1 MDLYADLGEAME
13 RRIQD
18 IVWELNEE
26 IFSRGLYLGLWYR
39 RNCSFVLI
47 IKGRWQQHEDN
58 KKVCKTTSYEVWQ
71 GVTWNGHD
79 VILLYRVDSTPNA
92 QGLDRAMEFI

>member
-26 IFSRGLYLGLWYR
+26 IFSRGLYLGL
-39 RNCSFVLI
+39 
-47 IKGRWQQHEDN
+47 
-58 KKVCKTTSYEVWQ
+58 
-71 GVTWNGHD
+71 
-79 VILLYRVDSTPNA
+79 
-92 QGLDRAMEFI
+92 